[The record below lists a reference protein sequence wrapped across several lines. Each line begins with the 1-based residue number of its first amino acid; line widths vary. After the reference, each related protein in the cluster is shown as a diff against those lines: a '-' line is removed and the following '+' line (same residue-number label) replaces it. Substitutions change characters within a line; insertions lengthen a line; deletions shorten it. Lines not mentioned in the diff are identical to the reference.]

1 MSLPD
6 TAHPKSPRDPSFET
20 VLECYF
26 SLIRDIAEA
35 LETIRPEIGSASHQQ
50 LNRTRIRLAQRVTT
64 KSLEATRDT
73 LHAELKGFAEKAR
86 QFQDVQA
93 VRNDRYADRLGQF
106 ADYLEKSAR
115 SGDFNH
121 LKEQASELR
130 EFVKTIQEDNRDALA
145 RLQQAERLAYIDALT
160 GVPNRREFDRQLAAR
175 LDTGREFCVLLFD
188 LDRFK
193 IVNDKYGHLYGDEI
207 LKQLGARLSRQIRAR
222 DFICRWGGDEFVVIL
237 ECGFEPALARAE
249 KIAKWLSGPYRL
261 ALRDEE
267 LKVDVSVTVGVAER
281 RAGETPE
288 QLFQR
293 VDEALYQQK
302 TGKV

>member
-1 MSLPD
+1 MSAPD
-6 TAHPKSPRDPSFET
+6 PAHPDSQRDPSFET

-26 SLIRDIAEA
+26 SLIRDIADA
-35 LETIRPEIGSASHQQ
+35 LETIRPEIGSACYQQ
-50 LNRTRIRLAQRVTT
+50 LNRTRIRLAQGVTS
-64 KSLEATRDT
+64 KSLETTRAT
-73 LHAELKGFAEKAR
+73 LHAELKAFAEKAR

-93 VRNDRYADRLGQF
+93 VRNDRYAERLGQF
-106 ADYLEKSAR
+106 ADYLEKSVR
-115 SGDFNH
+115 SGEFKR
-121 LKEQASELR
+121 LPEQAAELR
-130 EFVKTIQEDNRDALA
+130 SFVKSIQEDNRDALA
-145 RLQQAERLAYIDALT
+145 RLQQAELLAYIDALT

-175 LDTGREFCVLLFD
+175 MATEHEFCVLLFD

-193 IVNDKYGHLYGDEI
+193 SVNDKFGHLYGDEI

-237 ECGFEPALARAE
+237 ECGLEPALARAE

-261 ALRDEE
+261 TLRDEE

-288 QLFQR
+288 QLFHR
-293 VDEALYQQK
+293 VDEALYRQK
-302 TGKV
+302 SRTV